1 MFSKLRIFLLCAFAV
16 VFYTITSAQDTIKKP
31 DTSKTKNDTIIQ
43 VAQKESEFA
52 LSSKVVYKAT
62 DSIRFDIDAQKV
74 YLYGKSRIDYEEI
87 TLTADYIEIS
97 FKINQLF
104 AKGLPD
110 STGKIN
116 GTPIFTQGAETFT
129 ANTLTYNFKTKK
141 GLIKDIVTK
150 EGDSYI
156 QGTTVKKFPD
166 NSINIRNGL
175 YTTCELRHPHYEI
188 KFSKARIIPDDK
200 IVTGPAYLVIE
211 DVPTP
216 LAVPFG
222 FFPNK
227 KGQKSGILFPSY
239 GESTNRGFFLENGGY
254 YFGLGQYMDLA
265 LRGDIYSRGSWA
277 LRSNSNYIKKYRY
290 SGVLGLG
297 YAINIE
303 GEKNTI
309 DYKKNKDFFIRWTH
323 TQDTKAHP
331 QSRFSANVNIATSKY
346 NTYNP
351 SSMQDYLTNTL
362 SSNISYST
370 TIASNYNFSVN
381 MRHSQNTLTRSLS
394 LFLPELAFSVNRFY
408 PFKREKIMGKP
419 KWYDNISVGYTM
431 NAVNYINTIDTLLF
445 PKNTP
450 FSFERLNGMMQNGMK
465 HNIPISSSIKV
476 LKNFSWTNSI
486 NYNERWYLQSIEKH
500 WIYKP
505 DTALAYLKTDTIQG
519 FKTARD
525 FSFSSSLSTRLYG
538 MYNFKNMKLMAIRHV
553 ITPSLSFVFMPDFG
567 APEWGYYR
575 YLTNYDDSVPKTTRY
590 YSVFES
596 GYYGSPPTG
605 KSGFVNMALS
615 NNLEMKVRS
624 KKDTITG
631 TKKVV
636 LIDNFTIAS
645 GYNIAADSL
654 NWSKISMSGRTKL
667 FKNLDVTYASLWD
680 PYIIN
685 DSTGININTFEWTK
699 NKRLFR
705 MVNTDWAFNLNW
717 SLRPKQKK
725 KEIVSDKASQEE
737 IDMIKANED
746 KYIDF
751 DQPWSLNIMYNFR
764 YSRTFNKTTKIID
777 KKVIQTL
784 SFNGDVSITDKWKIG
799 FTSGYDFQQKEF
811 SPTSI
816 NIYRDLHCW
825 EMVFNWIPTGF
836 RKSYNLTIRVKSPVL
851 QDLKLTKKKDFRDY

>member
-1 MFSKLRIFLLCAFAV
+1 MCAFAV
-16 VFYTITSAQDTIKKP
+16 VLCTNASAQDTIKKT
-31 DTSKTKNDTIIQ
+31 DTIKVKNDTIKK
-43 VAQKESEFA
+43 VLSKESEFA
-52 LSSKVVYKAT
+52 LSSKVVYTAT

-74 YLYGKSRIDYEEI
+74 YLYGKAKIDYEDLI
-87 TLTADYIEIS
+87 LTADYIEIS

-104 AKGLPD
+104 AKGLAD
-110 STGKIN
+110 STGKIK
-116 GTPIFTQGAETFT
+116 GTPVFTQGAESFT
-129 ANTLTYNFKTKK
+129 SNTLTYNFKTKK

-156 QGTTVKKFPD
+156 QGITVKKFAD

-175 YTTCELRHPHYEI
+175 YTTCDLKHPHYDI
-188 KFSKARIIPDDK
+188 RFSKATIIPDDK
-200 IVTGPAYLVIE
+200 IVTGPAYLEIE

-254 YFGLGQYMDLA
+254 YIGLGQYMDLA

-277 LRSNSNYIKKYRY
+277 LRTSSNYIKKYRY
-290 SGVLGLG
+290 SGVFGLG

-303 GEKNTI
+303 GEKGTT
-309 DYKKNKDFFIRWTH
+309 DFKRNKDFFIRWTH

-331 QSRFSANVNIATSKY
+331 NSRFSSNVNIVTSKY
-346 NTYNP
+346 NTFNP
-351 SSMQDYLTNTL
+351 SSTQDYLTNTL

-370 TIASNYNFSVN
+370 IIASNYNFSVN
-381 MRHSQNTLTRSLS
+381 MRHSQNTLTRTLS
-394 LFLPELAFSVNRFY
+394 LNLPEIAFSVNRFY
-408 PFKREKIMGKP
+408 PFKREKIMGKA
-419 KWYDNISVGYTM
+419 KWYDNISVGYSM
-431 NAVNYINTIDTLLF
+431 NATNNINTIDTLLF
-445 PKNTP
+445 PKETA
-450 FSFERLNGMMQNGMK
+450 FSFDRLNHMMQNGMK
-465 HNIPISSSIKV
+465 HTVSTSSSIKV

-500 WIYKP
+500 WVP
-505 DTALAYLKTDTIQG
+505 DSLILNGDTTVGYLKTDTIQG

-553 ITPSLSFVFMPDFG
+553 ITPSVSFVFMPDFG
-567 APEWGYYR
+567 LPAWGYYR
-575 YLTNYDDSVPKTTRY
+575 YYTNYDDPVPQQTRY
-590 YSVFES
+590 YSIFES
-596 GYYGSPPTG
+596 GIYGSPPAG
-605 KSGFVNMALS
+605 KSGFVNMSLS
-615 NNLEMKVRS
+615 NNLEMKVHS

-631 TKKVV
+631 TKKIV

-645 GYNIAADSL
+645 GYNLAADSL

-667 FKNLDVTYASLWD
+667 FKNLDVTYSSLWD

-685 DSTGININTFEWTK
+685 DSTGINIDTLEWTK

-705 MVNTDWAFNLNW
+705 FDNTDWAFNLNW
-717 SLRPKQKK
+717 SLRPKTKK
-725 KEIVSDKASQEE
+725 KEIASDKASQEE

-746 KYIDF
+746 KYVDF
-751 DQPWSLNIMYNFR
+751 DQPWSLKIMYTLNYRRSFDP
-764 YSRTFNKTTKIID
+764 TLKIIE

-784 SFNGDVSITDKWKIG
+784 SFNGDVSITEKWKIG
-799 FTSGYDFQQKEF
+799 FTSGYDFQQKDF
-811 SPTSI
+811 SYTSI

-825 EMVFNWIPTGF
+825 EMIFNWIPTGY
-836 RKSYNLTIRVKSPVL
+836 RKSFNLTIRVKSPVL